1 MDTYHTRYT
10 PETTPPFLR
19 GLLLAFGLG
28 GILSGLFF
36 RSAATLSL
44 SYTGILQGKFWQLAT
59 YPFILGAPLSW
70 WSLFFLA
77 LELLFLW
84 IYSASIA
91 EAKGS
96 KSFFVLI
103 GGGALFGG
111 LASLACQSPL
121 ALTGLAPIFFAV
133 LLAWMQQN
141 RGASLLIMG
150 FSVKAATLIL
160 TFIGLDLL
168 IHLSQDNWVPLT
180 ANLGGAC
187 FGWIYSK
194 LPTLSFRRVKTAKQA
209 KIYDFRS
216 GKPVLDDEKFM
227 DAMLA
232 RISSHGEGSLTP
244 EEKRRM
250 GQISRKKSPGER

>member
-1 MDTYHTRYT
+1 MDSYHTRYT

-19 GLLLAFGLG
+19 SLLLAFGLG
-28 GILSGLFF
+28 GIFSGLFF
-36 RSAATLSL
+36 RSTAALAL
-44 SYTGILQGKFWQLAT
+44 SYTGVMQGKFWQLAT

-84 IYSASIA
+84 IYSASIV
-91 EAKGS
+91 EQKGN
-96 KSFFVLI
+96 KSFFILVA
-103 GGGALFGG
+103 GGALLGG
-111 LASLACQSPL
+111 LASLVCQSPL
-121 ALTGLAPIFFAV
+121 PLTGLAPIFFAILV
-133 LLAWMQQN
+133 TWMQIN

-150 FSVKAATLIL
+150 FSVKAAALIL
-160 TFIGLDLL
+160 SFIGLDLL
-168 IHLSQDNWVPLT
+168 IHLSQNNWVLLA
-180 ANLGGAC
+180 ANIGGAC

-194 LPTLSFRRVKTAKQA
+194 LPALSFRRVKTAKQA

-216 GKPVLDDEKFM
+216 GKPVLDDEKFI

-232 RISSHGEGSLTP
+232 RISLHGEGSLSP

-250 GQISRKKSPGER
+250 EQISRKKKPSER

>member
-1 MDTYHTRYT
+1 MDSYHTRYT

-28 GILSGLFF
+28 GVLSGLFF
-36 RSAATLSL
+36 RSTAPLAL
-44 SYTGILQGKFWQLAT
+44 SYAGIMQGKFWQLAT

-91 EAKGS
+91 EQKGN
-96 KSFFVLI
+96 KSFFILVA
-103 GGGALFGG
+103 GGTLFGG

-121 ALTGLAPIFFAV
+121 PLTGLAPIFFAILV
-133 LLAWMQQN
+133 AWMQLN

-150 FSVKAATLIL
+150 FSVRAATLIL

-168 IHLSQDNWVPLT
+168 IHFSQNNWVPLT

-187 FGWIYSK
+187 FGWIYGK
-194 LPTLSFRRVKTAKQA
+194 LPALSFRRAKAAKQA

-216 GKPVLDDEKFM
+216 GKPVLDDDKFM

-232 RISSHGEGSLTP
+232 RISLHGEDSLSP

-250 GQISRKKSPGER
+250 EQISRKNYQSER